1 MSVREVEKQVQR
13 IKSESTLRGQERSPD
28 SASETVVR
36 DLEKQLSSR
45 LNTKVHLKHTP
56 KKGRI
61 IIEYFGNEDLQ
72 RILERTG
79 LQ

>member
-1 MSVREVEKQVQR
+1 MRDIEK
-13 IKSESTLRGQERSPD
+13 KM
-28 SASETVVR
+28 ASY
-36 DLEKQLSSR
+36 
-45 LNTKVHLKHTP
+45 LNTRVTLKHSP

-79 LQ
+79 LQAQ